1 MKSAG
6 QVPEITPEELLREI
20 ETGGAI
26 QVLDVRAP
34 HRLESG
40 YIDLLPEDRFF
51 NMAGS
56 KIVALDDVAELG
68 IDKDR
73 PVAVVCGHGNSSKN
87 ITAFLE
93 ERGYLARSVQGGM
106 AAWMNS
112 AYPRPLPAPTG
123 FDHLIQYDRVGKG
136 SLAYLLI
143 SDGKALVIDPARN
156 WKMYADRAADLGAK
170 IVAVADTHV
179 HADYISGASD
189 MAKSLKVTYYLHPED
204 NRHVY
209 EGTPG
214 KLDITPLD
222 DGMQIEIGNGAIAA
236 FHTPGHTLGSTTF
249 LVSEAAAFSG
259 DFLFVTSIGRPDLGG
274 QVDPWSAVLW
284 KSVVRAK
291 ETLPADIMI
300 YPAHYSSDSERQDDR
315 SIGAPF
321 EAICQSTAPLRIQTE
336 EEFTGWVKSHV
347 SSFPEAYRKIKVINV
362 GLLDVTPEEAE
373 ELEVGKNE
381 CAVG

>member
-1 MKSAG
+1 MTSPG
-6 QVPEITPEELLREI
+6 PVPEITAEELIREI
-20 ETGGAI
+20 ETGSAI

-34 HRLESG
+34 HHLDSG
-40 YIDLLPEDRFF
+40 RIDLLPEDRFF
-51 NMAGS
+51 NMASS
-56 KIVALDDVAELG
+56 KIVALDDVADVG

-73 PVAVVCGHGNSSKN
+73 PVAVVCGHGNSSGH
-87 ITAFLE
+87 IATFLE
-93 ERGYLARSVQGGM
+93 ERGYHARSVRGGM

-112 AYPRPLPAPTG
+112 AYLRPLPAPTG

-156 WKMYADRAADLGAK
+156 WQAYVDGTADLGAQ

-189 MAKSLKVTYYLHPED
+189 MANALNVPYYLHPAD

-209 EGTPG
+209 EGTQG
-214 KLDITPLD
+214 KLNITPVD
-222 DGMQIEIGNGAIAA
+222 DGMVIEIGKGMIAA

-249 LVSEAAAFSG
+249 LVGETAAFSG
-259 DFLFVTSIGRPDLGG
+259 DFLFVKSIGRPDLGG
-274 QVDPWSAVLW
+274 QVDTWSAMLW

-291 ETLPADIMI
+291 QILPADIMI

-315 SIGAPF
+315 SIGATF
-321 EAICQSTAPLRIQTE
+321 EAICQSNAPLQVHSE
-336 EEFTGWVKSHV
+336 KEFTGWVQSHV
-347 SSFPEAYRKIKVINV
+347 ASFPEAYRKIKIINV

-373 ELEVGKNE
+373 ELEVGKSE

>member
-1 MKSAG
+1 MTSAG
-6 QVPEITPEELLREI
+6 RVPEITPEELIREI

-68 IDKDR
+68 IAKDR

-87 ITAFLE
+87 ITTFLE
-93 ERGYLARSVQGGM
+93 ERGYLARSVRGGM

-156 WKMYADRAADLGAK
+156 WQIYVDAAAGLDAK
-170 IVAVADTHV
+170 ITAVADTHV

-189 MAKSLKVTYYLHPED
+189 MAKSLEITYYMHPED
-204 NRHVY
+204 NSHVY

-214 KLDITPLD
+214 KLDITPVD
-222 DGMQIEIGNGAIAA
+222 DGMQIEIGRGAIAA

-249 LVSEAAAFSG
+249 LVSETAAFSG
-259 DFLFVTSIGRPDLGG
+259 DFLFVRSIGRPDLGG
-274 QVDPWSAVLW
+274 QIGPWSAILW

-291 ETLPADIMI
+291 ETLPAGIMI

-315 SIGAPF
+315 SIGATF

-362 GLLDVTPEEAE
+362 GLLEVTPEEAE

>member
-1 MKSAG
+1 MTSPG
-6 QVPEITPEELLREI
+6 QGPEITPEELIREI
-20 ETGGAI
+20 ETGDSI

-34 HRLESG
+34 HYLENG
-40 YIDLLPEDRFF
+40 RIDLLPEDRFF

-68 IDKDR
+68 IDKDH
-73 PVAVVCGHGNSSKN
+73 PVAVVCGHGNSSKH
-87 ITAFLE
+87 ITTFLE
-93 ERGYLARSVQGGM
+93 ERGYQARSIQGGM
-106 AAWMNS
+106 AAWMNA

-123 FDHLIQYDRVGKG
+123 FDHLMQYDRVGKG

-143 SDGKALVIDPARN
+143 SDGQALVIDPARN
-156 WKMYADRAADLGAK
+156 WRIYADGAADLGAK
-170 IVAVADTHV
+170 IVAVADTHI

-189 MAKSLKVTYYLHPED
+189 MAKSLNVAYYMHPKD
-204 NRHVY
+204 NSHVY

-214 KLDITPLD
+214 KLDITPVD
-222 DGMQIEIGNGAIAA
+222 DGMQIEIGSGAIAA

-249 LVSEAAAFSG
+249 LASETAAFSG

-274 QVDPWSAVLW
+274 QADPWSAILW

-315 SIGAPF
+315 TIGATF
-321 EAICQSTAPLRIQTE
+321 EAICQSAAPLRIQTE
-336 EEFTGWVKSHV
+336 EEFKDWVKSHV

-362 GLLDVTPEEAE
+362 GLLDVTAEEAE

>member
-1 MKSAG
+1 MTSAG
-6 QVPEITPEELLREI
+6 QVPEITPEELIREI

-34 HRLESG
+34 HRLASG

-56 KIVALDDVAELG
+56 KIVALDDVSELG

-87 ITAFLE
+87 ITTFLG
-93 ERGYLARSVQGGM
+93 ERGYHARSVRGGM
-106 AAWMNS
+106 AGWMNS

-156 WKMYADRAADLGAK
+156 WQIYVDGAADLDAK

-189 MAKSLKVTYYLHPED
+189 MAKSLNIPYYMHPED
-204 NRHVY
+204 NSHVY

-214 KLDITPLD
+214 KLDITPVD

-249 LVSEAAAFSG
+249 LVSETVAFSG
-259 DFLFVTSIGRPDLGG
+259 DFLFVKSIGRPDLGG
-274 QVDPWSAVLW
+274 QVDPWSAILW

-300 YPAHYSSDSERQDDR
+300 YPAHYSSDSERQTDR
-315 SIGAPF
+315 SIGATF
-321 EAICQSTAPLRIQTE
+321 EAICQSNAPLQVHSE
-336 EEFTGWVKSHV
+336 AEFTGWVKSHV

-362 GLLDVTPEEAE
+362 GLLEVTPEEAE
-373 ELEVGKNE
+373 VLEVGKSE

>member
-1 MKSAG
+1 MTSPGKVS
-6 QVPEITPEELLREI
+6 EITPEELIREI
-20 ETGGAI
+20 ETGDSI

-40 YIDLLPEDRFF
+40 HIDLVPEDRFF
-51 NMAGS
+51 NMASS
-56 KIVALDDVAELG
+56 KIVALDDVAEVG

-73 PVAVVCGHGNSSKN
+73 PVVVVCGHGNSSRH
-87 ITAFLE
+87 IATFLE
-93 ERGYLARSVQGGM
+93 ERGYHARSVRGGM

-112 AYPRPLPAPTG
+112 AYVRPLPAPTG
-123 FDHLIQYDRVGKG
+123 FDHLMQYDRVGKG

-156 WKMYADRAADLGAK
+156 WQTYADGAANLGAN

-189 MAKSLKVTYYLHPED
+189 MAKSLNVPYYLHPED

-214 KLDITPLD
+214 KLDITPVS
-222 DGMQIEIGNGAIAA
+222 DGMRIEIGNGAITA

-249 LVSEAAAFSG
+249 LVSETAAFTG
-259 DFLFVTSIGRPDLGG
+259 DFLFITSIGRPDLGG
-274 QVDPWSAVLW
+274 RVDPWSAILW

-291 ETLPADIMI
+291 ETFPADIMI
-300 YPAHYSSDSERQDDR
+300 YPAHYSSDSERHNNR
-315 SIGAPF
+315 SIGATF
-321 EAICQSTAPLRIQTE
+321 GAICQSNAPLQVQTE
-336 EEFTGWVKSHV
+336 EAFTGWVKSHV

-373 ELEVGKNE
+373 ELEVGKSE

>member
-1 MKSAG
+1 MTSAG
-6 QVPEITPEELLREI
+6 RVPEITPEELIREI

-68 IDKDR
+68 IAKDR

-87 ITAFLE
+87 ITTFLE
-93 ERGYLARSVQGGM
+93 ERGYLARSVRGGM

-156 WKMYADRAADLGAK
+156 WQIYVDAAADLDAK

-189 MAKSLKVTYYLHPED
+189 MAKSLKITYYMHPED
-204 NRHVY
+204 NSHVY

-214 KLDITPLD
+214 KLDITPVD
-222 DGMQIEIGNGAIAA
+222 DGMQIEIGRGAIAA

-249 LVSEAAAFSG
+249 LVSETAAFSG
-259 DFLFVTSIGRPDLGG
+259 DFLFVKSIGRPDLGG
-274 QVDPWSAVLW
+274 QVDPWSAILW

-315 SIGAPF
+315 SIGATF

-362 GLLDVTPEEAE
+362 GLLEVTPEEAE
-373 ELEVGKNE
+373 ELEVGKSE
-381 CAVG
+381 CAVA